1 MKEIK
6 ILEMKCVIIIY
17 KQLCNSIVDSITI
30 VNSEIESYSD
40 TVSDNHVCYLLIFS
54 YFHWHQSISSD
65 MCFNFEI
72 LKNIYSLLFVP
83 FHPSKTLSYYPSP
96 RALST
101 SRICLSGSRF
111 LHSVIFSS
119 TIEISVNFMVSFSLE
134 MCRTFLFLFTTFSLS
149 IHFLSFI
156 FMVSVS

>member
-40 TVSDNHVCYLLIFS
+40 IVSDNHVCYLLIFS
-54 YFHWHQSISSD
+54 YFHWYQSVSSD

-96 RALST
+96 RALFT
-101 SRICLSGSRF
+101 SSICLSGSRL

-134 MCRTFLFLFTTFSLS
+134 MCRIFLFLLY
-149 IHFLSFI
+149 HPFI
-156 FMVSVS
+156 F